1 MALGIVLLSIALL
14 VNVASQFISAHFKK
28 AGLDV

>member
-1 MALGIVLLSIALL
+1 LLSIALL
-14 VNVASQFISAHFKK
+14 INMASQLISAHFKK